1 MEFQRNPLAILYYLV
16 FGNQK
21 IKQDLNFLKTIN
33 VCFFAAQNYP
43 QTLKGVFSLNTL
55 KDLKTIDIKKINGLS
70 HSLYGIFDFIDE
82 NTLKISKFS
91 PSLKTRS
98 ISFEKNNYLI
108 LCRKQIHGST

>member
-1 MEFQRNPLAILYYLV
+1 MPKKSFNDNLLFGVWESKNNTRFEFLENYQCV
-16 FGNQK
+16 F
-21 IKQDLNFLKTIN
+21 FLPHKN
-33 VCFFAAQNYP
+33 SP

-70 HSLYGIFDFIDE
+70 HSLYGIFDFIND

-91 PSLKTRS
+91 PTLKSRS

-108 LCRKQIHGST
+108 LYKK